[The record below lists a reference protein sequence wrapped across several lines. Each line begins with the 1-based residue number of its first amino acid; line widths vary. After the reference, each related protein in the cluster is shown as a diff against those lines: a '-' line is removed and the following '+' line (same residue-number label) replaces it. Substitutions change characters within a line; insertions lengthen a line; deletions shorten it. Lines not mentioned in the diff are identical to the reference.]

1 MVSCGYG
8 TGAVTTRAP
17 SGGRPPVGTTTAA
30 DAAAAIAIASSGA
43 CAQRKA
49 VGTAGRVSSFA
60 RAPARPVT
68 GTPERPAPSA
78 ACTSAVIGHHGR
90 VMSITSIAQVPLTRR
105 APRRRDPPFA
115 PLVGAGTCADATPV
129 RRPRTRKG
137 TGGTCVARPA
147 ASSRLAVS
155 RPFLARV
162 IAAGRS
168 VHGGRP
174 RRFRPATGAI
184 DHAAPTRRGATTTFL
199 VSLAGAMATSA
210 NGAATLGAGAPE
222 ARPGAKD
229 GAPVSAPVRG
239 AAAIHGRPRP
249 LLGRGAPLGR
259 NGAPC
264 IQGAEGATASGVGRS
279 YVTATRLASP

>member
-1 MVSCGYG
+1 
-8 TGAVTTRAP
+8 
-17 SGGRPPVGTTTAA
+17 
-30 DAAAAIAIASSGA
+30 
-43 CAQRKA
+43 
-49 VGTAGRVSSFA
+49 
-60 RAPARPVT
+60 
-68 GTPERPAPSA
+68 
-78 ACTSAVIGHHGR
+78 
-90 VMSITSIAQVPLTRR
+90 MSITSIAQVPLTRR

-174 RRFRPATGAI
+174 RRFRPATGATGF
-184 DHAAPTRRGATTTFL
+184 AAPTRRGATTTSP
-199 VSLAGAMATSA
+199 VSTAGAMATSA
-210 NGAATLGAGAPE
+210 NGAATPGAGAPE

-229 GAPVSAPVRG
+229 GVPVSAPARG
-239 AAAIHGRPRP
+239 AAAIRGRPRP
-249 LLGRGAPLGR
+249 LLGCGAPLGR
-259 NGAPC
+259 TGAPC
-264 IQGAEGATASGVGRS
+264 IRGAEGATVSGAGRFFVS
-279 YVTATRLASP
+279 ATRQACP